1 MREEDVN
8 LECAP
13 SWRLLQERR
22 GGRAEHD
29 PRVAVLLG
37 AAAAM
42 SFGALAV
49 AIRVALRGG
58 VDPDAASLVTTT
70 VACLVCVLIAAA
82 FGQWGH
88 VPWRET
94 WPFLVTGTVAPG
106 ITQVLFTRAVG
117 LIGPSR
123 TTIVVGAAPALSAAI
138 AIAFLG
144 EPAHVALVLG
154 TLLVVGGGTML
165 AWERGG
171 PRGLLSVGV
180 LLASA
185 GAVLFAVR
193 DNFVRWAERGDDV
206 PGVVAAA
213 CSLATA
219 TVVIAGIVFARRD
232 GGLRVR
238 QAALPFLL
246 SGLIYGLA
254 YAFLLTGFDHGRV
267 TVVAPLYG
275 TESLWAVVFSV
286 AILRR
291 AEAVGVRLAAASLLV
306 VAGGAL
312 ISGFR

>member
-1 MREEDVN
+1 
-8 LECAP
+8 
-13 SWRLLQERR
+13 
-22 GGRAEHD
+22 
-29 PRVAVLLG
+29 
-37 AAAAM
+37 M

-49 AIRVALRGG
+49 AIRVALAPDL
-58 VDPDAASLVTTT
+58 DPDAASLVTTT
-70 VACLVCVLIAAA
+70 VACLLCVAIAAA
-82 FGQWGH
+82 FGQWSG
-88 VPWRET
+88 VPWRDT
-94 WPFLVTGTVAPG
+94 WPFLVAGTVAPG

-123 TTIVVGAAPALSAAI
+123 TTILVGASPVLSAAI
-138 AIAFLG
+138 AIAFLD
-144 EPAHVALVLG
+144 EPLRAVLALG

-171 PRGLLSVGV
+171 PRGLLTLGAV
-180 LLASA
+180 LACVA
-185 GAVLFAVR
+185 AVLFAVR
-193 DNFVRWAERGDDV
+193 DNFVRWAERGSAV
-206 PGVVAAA
+206 PGVVAAS

-219 TVVIAGIVFARRD
+219 SLVI
-232 GGLRVR
+232 GGLVLARGDGIRRARV
-238 QAALPFLL
+238 AARPFLL

-275 TESLWAVVFSV
+275 TESLWAVVFSIAV
-286 AILRR
+286 LRR